1 MRYQAEIARSG
12 AGTVE
17 AGSGDVVVEGPGAVV
32 VAGSADGSVVAG
44 TVVDRPVVAVGE
56 TSGPPTP
63 QAATSMATTTGMKMG
78 RFTVSPSDP
87 VLGRE
92 SDATTSRRLLNG
104 VTIV

>member
-44 TVVDRPVVAVGE
+44 TVVDRPVVAVWRNVW
-56 TSGPPTP
+56 
-63 QAATSMATTTGMKMG
+63 AADSAG
-78 RFTVSPSDP
+78 RDEHGDHHRHEDGTLHGFS
-87 VLGRE
+87 L
-92 SDATTSRRLLNG
+92 
-104 VTIV
+104 